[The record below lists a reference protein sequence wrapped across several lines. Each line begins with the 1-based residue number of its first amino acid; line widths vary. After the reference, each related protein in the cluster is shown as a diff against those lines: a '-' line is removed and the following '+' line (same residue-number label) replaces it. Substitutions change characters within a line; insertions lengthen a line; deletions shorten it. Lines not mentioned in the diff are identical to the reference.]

1 MEFVIQKYG
10 GTSVGKAD
18 RMLNVAGIV
27 KKTLETNRVAVVV
40 SAMSSYIKAEGT
52 TNRLLEAADAA
63 LNKGAYFKIIDQ
75 LEESHLTTI
84 EEAITSPKIKEAVKE
99 EVKLELKHLKS
110 FLEAIQVIGEISPRS
125 MDVIVGTGEKLSA
138 RILTGILNSSGV
150 DAEYVNLDSLIQ
162 KSFPELNRV
171 FYNYLKEELSKRI
184 AACAGKVP
192 VVTGYFG
199 FVPGGII
206 QAIGRGYTDF
216 TAALI
221 AAGIGAKELQI
232 WKEVDGIFSADPR
245 KVENAKVL
253 PTITPEEA
261 AELTYYGS
269 EVIHPFTMEQVIN
282 AKIPIRIKNTF
293 NPELPGTVIDPNKTE
308 ESIEKKPSAIT
319 AKRGVSILNINS
331 NRMLMAHGFMA
342 KVFNIM
348 NQYSIVIDL
357 ISTSEV
363 NISMTLDNDSRL
375 PDAVKELEKLGR
387 VSVDKNMA
395 ILSLVGNGM
404 QRTVG
409 TAGKMFSLLANAEIS
424 IEMISQGASE
434 INISC
439 VIPDELADKAIKI
452 VHEGMLEG

>member
-1 MEFVIQKYG
+1 MDFVIQKYG
-10 GTSVGKAD
+10 GTSVGNAD

-63 LNKGAYFKIIDQ
+63 LNKGTYFKIIDQ
-75 LEESHLTTI
+75 LEESHLTAI

-138 RILTGILNSSGV
+138 RILTGILNSNGV

-162 KSFPELNRV
+162 KTFPELNRT
-171 FYNYLKEELSKRI
+171 FYNYLKEELAKRVQ
-184 AACAGKVP
+184 ACSGKVP

-253 PTITPEEA
+253 PTITPDEA

-293 NPELPGTVIDPNKTE
+293 NPDLPGTVIDPNKNTE
-308 ESIEKKPSAIT
+308 AIEKKPSAIT

-348 NQYSIVIDL
+348 NQYSIIIDL

-363 NISMTLDNDSRL
+363 NISMTLDDDSRL
-375 PDAVKELEKLGR
+375 PDAIKELEKLGR
-387 VSVDKNMA
+387 VNVEKNMA

-409 TAGKMFSLLANAEIS
+409 TAGSMFTLLADADIS

>member
-10 GTSVGKAD
+10 GTSVGNAD
-18 RMLNVAGIV
+18 RMLNVASIV
-27 KKTLETNRVAVVV
+27 KNTLETNRVAVVV

-52 TNRLLEAADAA
+52 TNRLLAAADAA
-63 LNKGAYFKIIDQ
+63 LEKGAYYKIIDQ
-75 LEESHLTTI
+75 LEESHLSTI

-99 EVKLELKHLKS
+99 EIVLELKHLKS

-138 RILTGILNSSGV
+138 RILTGILNSSGI

-162 KSFPELNRV
+162 KPFAELNRV
-171 FYNYLKEELSKRI
+171 FYNYLREELSKRI
-184 AACAGKVP
+184 KDCGGRVP

-245 KVENAKVL
+245 KVEKAKVL
-253 PTITPEEA
+253 PTITPDEA

-293 NPELPGTVIDPNKTE
+293 NPELPGTVVDPNADQ
-308 ESIEKKPSAIT
+308 SNLNKKPVAIT
-319 AKRGVSILNINS
+319 AKRDVTIVNINS

-342 KVFNIM
+342 KVFNILDK
-348 NQYSIVIDL
+348 YGIIIDL

-363 NISMTLDNDSRL
+363 NISMTVDNTTHL
-375 PDAVKELEKLGR
+375 KDAVQELEKLGR
-387 VSVDKNMA
+387 VSVDEDLA

-404 QRTVG
+404 KHTVG
-409 TAGKMFSLLANAEIS
+409 IAGKMFSILAEAQVS

-439 VIPDELADKAIKI
+439 VVSDEHADRALKA